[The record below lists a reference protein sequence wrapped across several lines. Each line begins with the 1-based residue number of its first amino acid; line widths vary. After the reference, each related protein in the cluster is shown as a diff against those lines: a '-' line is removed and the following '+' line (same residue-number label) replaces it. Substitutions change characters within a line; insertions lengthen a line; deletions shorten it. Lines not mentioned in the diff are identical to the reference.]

1 MFCLCSFTS
10 FIISCFTFSSNHLDF
25 IFLNDLRECSNF
37 INNINFFSPYFLFV
51 SSSVSLI
58 GVLKFSKYRS
68 FVSVSRI
75 YSLGFILVDVI
86 VNGLAD
92 SLLLVY
98 RYAMDFC
105 MLILCPTTLL
115 SLFLILFHDVFRGF
129 FGYSILSSAEKD
141 CFTVSFSF
149 SIWMSTISFS

>member
-1 MFCLCSFTS
+1 M
-10 FIISCFTFSSNHLDF
+10 
-25 IFLNDLRECSNF
+25 
-37 INNINFFSPYFLFV
+37 

-98 RYAMDFC
+98 RNAMDFC
-105 MLILCPTTLL
+105 MLIFCPAALP
-115 SLFLILFHDVFRGF
+115 D
-129 FGYSILSSAEKD
+129 
-141 CFTVSFSF
+141 
-149 SIWMSTISFS
+149 

>member
-98 RYAMDFC
+98 RNAMDFC
-105 MLILCPTTLL
+105 MLIFCPAALPDWLVSSSSVPGASLGFSMCSIMSSENSNNFTFL
-115 SLFLILFHDVFRGF
+115 SF
-129 FGYSILSSAEKD
+129 
-141 CFTVSFSF
+141 
-149 SIWMSTISFS
+149 